1 MKTHSA
7 LSSTVLR
14 LPSLLFVGG
23 GSLGHITPAVAVW
36 RVFEHDHPTIE
47 KMFLCSERT
56 QDREYLLQ
64 EGISPFTIPPIKLT
78 PTFPYHIL
86 CAFITSHRL
95 LKKLQP
101 TLIFSKGGSPS
112 IPLCLLA
119 WMRGTPFILHESDSV
134 MGYANFF
141 LSTWARVVCL
151 GFPIEDMR
159 HETLDIISKVQNL
172 KSKVYLT
179 GNPIRPDILRGSK
192 IEGLRITGFRG
203 TRPILLVLGGSQG
216 AETLNT
222 VVVRYLPELIT
233 ICDVIHITGTGKTS
247 ATPQDGYWVR
257 ECVFEELPHLYAVSS
272 MALSRA
278 GAGAISELAAWG
290 IPTILVP
297 LRRVGHDHQ
306 EHNAQELEKINACIL
321 LEQEDLGEQLVKT
334 VQELLTGNGQR
345 ETLSRNIHQFHHP
358 DAAGHIANI
367 ILQNLA

>member
-1 MKTHSA
+1 MKAHST
-7 LSSTVLR
+7 LYSTALR

-64 EGISPFTIPPIKLT
+64 EGIHPFTIPLVKLT
-78 PTFPYHIL
+78 PTFPYNFLHTL
-86 CAFITSHRL
+86 TVSHRL

-101 TLIFSKGGSPS
+101 TLIFSKGGSLS
-112 IPLCLLA
+112 IPLCLLI
-119 WMRGTPFILHESDSV
+119 WMRGIPFVLHESDV
-134 MGYANFF
+134 IMGYANRF
-141 LSTWARVVCL
+141 LSRWARVVCL
-151 GFPIEDMR
+151 GFP
-159 HETLDIISKVQNL
+159 TTNSKLKTQNY
-172 KSKVYLT
+172 VFT

-192 IEGLRITGFRG
+192 SEGLRITGLGG

-222 VVVRYLPELIT
+222 VVVRYLPELIK

-247 ATPQDGYWVR
+247 AHPQDGYWVR
-257 ECVFEELPHLYAVSS
+257 ERVFEELPHLYAVSS

-290 IPTILVP
+290 VPTILVP
-297 LRRVGHDHQ
+297 LRHVGHDHQ
-306 EHNAQELEKINACIL
+306 EHNARELEKVNACIL
-321 LEQEDLGEQLVKT
+321 LEQEDIEEQLVKT
-334 VQELLTGNGQR
+334 VQELLTRNEKR